1 MAEPE
6 CKIAVILKA
15 KYSSHSRIAGKR
27 QILSK
32 RIAINGFGRIGRL
45 ATRAAQ
51 AIPDVQI
58 IHINEVAGDA
68 ATAAHLLQFDSVH
81 GRWDV
86 AVEAVADALLV
97 DGQRISYSSNTALEE
112 TPWQQLGVDVVVDC
126 TGKFKTNDSL
136 KTYLQQG
143 VPKVVVSA
151 PIKEAVRN
159 IVVGVNDHL
168 YDAEQDHIVSA
179 ASCTTN
185 CIAPVIGVVHEHFK
199 IKHGAITTIHDI
211 TNTQSVLDDFHK
223 DLRRARAS
231 SMSLIPTTTGSA
243 TAITEIFPELHGKLN
258 GIAVRVPL
266 ANASLADCVFELERS
281 ATADAVNEVLKNA
294 CQGHLHG
301 ILGVEDRPLVSIDYR
316 GDSRSGIVDA
326 QSTQVIDGT
335 QVKLLIWYDNETGYV
350 QRMMELVTKVAN
362 SM

>member
-1 MAEPE
+1 M
-6 CKIAVILKA
+6 
-15 KYSSHSRIAGKR
+15 
-27 QILSK
+27 SK

-51 AIPDVQI
+51 AITDLQV

-68 ATAAHLLQFDSVH
+68 ATAAHLLKFDSVH

-86 AVEAVADALLV
+86 AVEAVADAFLV
-97 DGQRISYSSNTALEE
+97 DGQQISYSSNSSLEE
-112 TPWQQLGVDVVVDC
+112 TPWQEIGVDLGVYC
-126 TGKFKTNDSL
+126 TGKFKTNYAL
-136 KTYLQQG
+136 QTFLQQG
-143 VPKVVVSA
+143 VSTGGVTA

-168 YDAEQDHIVSA
+168 YDSEQDHIVSA

-185 CIAPVIGVVHEHFK
+185 CIAPVIGVIHEHFR

-211 TNTQSVLDDFHK
+211 TNTQSVLDDFHT

-231 SMSLIPTTTGSA
+231 GLSLIPTTTGSA

-281 ATADAVNEVLKNA
+281 TTAETVNEVLRNA
-294 CQGHLHG
+294 CQGHLRG
-301 ILGVEDRPLVSIDYR
+301 ILGVEDRPLVSVDYR

-350 QRMMELVTKVAN
+350 QRMIELVTKVAN
-362 SM
+362 SI

>member
-1 MAEPE
+1 M
-6 CKIAVILKA
+6 
-15 KYSSHSRIAGKR
+15 
-27 QILSK
+27 
-32 RIAINGFGRIGRL
+32 
-45 ATRAAQ
+45 
-51 AIPDVQI
+51 
-58 IHINEVAGDA
+58 
-68 ATAAHLLQFDSVH
+68 
-81 GRWDV
+81 
-86 AVEAVADALLV
+86 
-97 DGQRISYSSNTALEE
+97 
-112 TPWQQLGVDVVVDC
+112 
-126 TGKFKTNDSL
+126 
-136 KTYLQQG
+136 
-143 VPKVVVSA
+143 VSA

-168 YDAEQDHIVSA
+168 YDCEQDHIVSA

-294 CQGHLHG
+294 CQSHLHG